1 MTPHAKR
8 QAGLPSRFAREV
20 LDTPL
25 DDAELRALND
35 LRGGFGAHI
44 GLVTTACAASGCTGY
59 VEVGPQLLQVTGVVN
74 GGVYASIG
82 ETLGSI
88 AAIAAAGRPAVGM
101 SNYTDLL
108 GSVSEGRIEAEAV
121 PVHTGKRTHL
131 WRVEQRADGR
141 LVAVTNLKLML
152 LDAT

>member
-1 MTPHAKR
+1 MSAHQER

-20 LDTPL
+20 LHTPL
-25 DDAELRALND
+25 DSDELRAINEQ
-35 LRGGFGAHI
+35 RGGFGAHI
-44 GLVTTACAASGCTGY
+44 GLVTTSCSADRATGY

-108 GSVSEGRIEAEAV
+108 GSVAEGCIEAEAL

-131 WRVEQRADGR
+131 WRVEQRAGGR

-152 LDAT
+152 IDAT

>member
-1 MTPHAKR
+1 MTGHALD
-8 QAGLPSRFAREV
+8 AASLPARLAREV
-20 LDTPL
+20 LDVPL
-25 DDAELRALND
+25 DEEELAVLNAK
-35 LRGGFGAHI
+35 GKGFGSHI
-44 GLVTTACAASGCTGY
+44 GLVTTLCAASRCEGF
-59 VEVGPQLLQVTGVVN
+59 VEVGPEHLQVTGVVN

-88 AAIAAAGRPAVGM
+88 AGIAAAGRPAVGM

-108 GSVSEGRIEAEAV
+108 GATSEGRIEAVAE

-131 WRVEQRADGR
+131 WRVEQRAGGR

-152 LDAT
+152 LDAP